1 MNKNEEM
8 LSKYRRL
15 WGTNTKMQDVIEALS
30 VIDNQDELNAIAKA
44 WKMQMNYIA
53 NMNKATVKVGDTI
66 TWTNKGFMRKSIV
79 EKVNRTTVDVIDA
92 GANPFGRTR
101 TRVPLSMVNA

>member
-1 MNKNEEM
+1 MNVKVKN
-8 LSKYRRL
+8 
-15 WGTNTKMQDVIEALS
+15 VIEALS
-30 VIDNQDELNAIAKA
+30 AIDNQDDLNAIAKA

-66 TWTNKGFMRKSIV
+66 TWTNNGFTRESIV
-79 EKVNRTTVDVIDA
+79 QKVNRTTVDVIDA
-92 GANPFGRTR
+92 GATPFGRTK

>member
-1 MNKNEEM
+1 
-8 LSKYRRL
+8 
-15 WGTNTKMQDVIEALS
+15 
-30 VIDNQDELNAIAKA
+30 
-44 WKMQMNYIA
+44 MNYIA

-66 TWTNKGFMRKSIV
+66 TWTNKGFTRESIV

-92 GANPFGRTR
+92 GATPFGRTR